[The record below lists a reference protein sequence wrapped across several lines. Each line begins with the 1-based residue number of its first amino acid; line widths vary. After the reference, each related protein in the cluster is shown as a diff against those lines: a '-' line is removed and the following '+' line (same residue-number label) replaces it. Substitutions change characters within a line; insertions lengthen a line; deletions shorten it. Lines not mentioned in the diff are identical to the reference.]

1 MNGTQHE
8 TESELLSRI
17 DLIES
22 MVQEGRKGTEY
33 WGWVFVLWGAAYL
46 IAIAWSYSSRMPQLS
61 WPVTMIAATI
71 LTVVLA
77 SRKRRNKPQK
87 PLSRAISAIWI
98 ACGAGIFI
106 FCFSVAS
113 SGRMEVHSYFAA
125 VELFLGVANCASSIA
140 LRWRGQFLI
149 ALLWFA
155 SAIATCFVNLKFVTP
170 ILLFDAFFG
179 FLCFGLYLM
188 YREQSDR
195 KRSLRH
201 A

>member
-22 MVQEGRKGTEY
+22 MVREGRKGTEY

-46 IAIAWSYSSRMPQLS
+46 IAIAWSASSQRPQLS

-77 SRKRRNKPQK
+77 TRKKQNKPQK
-87 PLSRAISAIWI
+87 PLSRAIGGIWT
-98 ACGAGIFI
+98 AAGISIFI
-106 FCFSVAS
+106 FCFAVAS

-125 VELFLGVANCASSIA
+125 VELMLGMANCASSIA
-140 LRWRGQFLI
+140 LRWRTQFMVAI
-149 ALLWFA
+149 LWFA
-155 SAIATCFVNLKFVTP
+155 SAIATCFVALKFVTP
-170 ILLFDAFFG
+170 ILLADAFIG

-188 YREQSDR
+188 VRERSDR
-195 KRSLRH
+195 QRSLRH